1 MIPRAGLGSYSRGAI
16 LFRQGCQLLLPRRCP
31 LCRRVL
37 GSLPVCPDCAQ
48 ELDYCTRSRGPGPR
62 SPLPHLPPDAVAWA
76 AAPFWYHGGIRSA
89 ILRAKYGDQPWV
101 AVQLG
106 CMAAERLFGAEIRVR
121 GGVEVPVPLAAPV
134 VDCDILVPVPSSGRG
149 RAYNLPALAGL
160 PIARA
165 LGIPM
170 EEHALL
176 RTRRGSAQAGASR
189 EERLVNT
196 LGLFKGDARLVS
208 GCRVLL
214 LDDVLTTGATALA
227 CVRALQAAGAE
238 WTAVI
243 ALATPTRNF
252 GLPAAPGI
260 PFDRA
265 GGYGGEPDEPEELDF

>member
-165 LGIPM
+165 LGIG
-170 EEHALL
+170 EDAVGIAAGTNEGLGYIGRGEGITVVANVLL
-176 RTRRGSAQAGASR
+176 R
-189 EERLVNT
+189 
-196 LGLFKGDARLVS
+196 
-208 GCRVLL
+208 
-214 LDDVLTTGATALA
+214 
-227 CVRALQAAGAE
+227 
-238 WTAVI
+238 
-243 ALATPTRNF
+243 
-252 GLPAAPGI
+252 GI
-260 PFDRA
+260 
-265 GGYGGEPDEPEELDF
+265 